1 MTVHSIETVQE
12 LIEELQG
19 QGMAV
24 GSAWEYTN
32 TMNMQKMFAVFTT
45 SQVCDLMQSPFV
57 GNPELIWTEGKFV
70 GKYEHLNSIE
80 AMEEV

>member
-32 TMNMQKMFAVFTT
+32 TMNNKVMFAVFT
-45 SQVCDLMQSPFV
+45 SDQFCDIPQAPHAEQPV
-57 GNPELIWTEGKFV
+57 QIWAEGKFI
-70 GKYEHLNSIE
+70 GKYKHLNSIE
-80 AMEEV
+80 ALDEA